1 MQTASRKGDID
12 TVNECLEGYKG
23 LDINLESP
31 EFKALIEIY
40 TRRGDRKAMAGVLE
54 DMSRLL
60 YSGVEPEFLDLL
72 QTWFAVDCR
81 IGAEVKI
88 GSSGK
93 CPHCNEVLQSV
104 ELDNKELGF
113 LVREMEQVVINYM
126 DGREAASSTQTNVF
140 ADGRTHQGIRFEDT
154 QLPFF
159 LGRTAQ
165 D

>member
-1 MQTASRKGDID
+1 
-12 TVNECLEGYKG
+12 
-23 LDINLESP
+23 
-31 EFKALIEIY
+31 
-40 TRRGDRKAMAGVLE
+40 MAGVLE

-93 CPHCNEVLQSV
+93 CPHCKESLQSV
-104 ELDNKELGF
+104 ELDNKELGI

-126 DGREAASSTQTNVF
+126 DGRESASSTQSNVF
-140 ADGRTHQGIRFEDT
+140 ADGRTHQGIRYKPN
-154 QLPFF
+154 LPPSLASF
-159 LGRTAQ
+159 LDRLWACGSSAGSAGEMKNLKVCAAPSTSTLYAMHLGSWTGAPLSCL
-165 D
+165 